1 MKGGKSIISL
11 SENDL
16 LKSFEDLQQKLVE
29 LYRTEGSFLSP
40 TVLQISQQL
49 DEYIVAIQKMAK
61 NLNECRD

>member
-1 MKGGKSIISL
+1 MISL